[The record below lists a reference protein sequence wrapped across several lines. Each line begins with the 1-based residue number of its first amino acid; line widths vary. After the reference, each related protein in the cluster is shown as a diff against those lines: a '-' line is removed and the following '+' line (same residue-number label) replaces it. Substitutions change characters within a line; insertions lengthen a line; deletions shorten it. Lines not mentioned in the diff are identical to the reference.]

1 MVITGRPPRVLVVY
15 PFEASFVRMDVELL
29 QSFCDVTTFHFRGPA
44 DYTALVRAVL
54 KNDIVFCWFA
64 VQFAAVALVLSRLLG
79 RGSVLVAGGFDVSG
93 LPEIGYGRLLRKSGR
108 IEARAALRLADVI
121 LAFSEVSAQA
131 IRTLSP
137 YSNVVPVYLGVDLR
151 RFRPAPK
158 EQIVVSVAHVSR
170 ENLVRKGLTTFVGAA
185 ALVPE
190 ARFVL
195 AGRHWDDSAA
205 ALAAVATRNVEFVG
219 WLPEAELRELLSRA
233 KVYVQASYT
242 EGFGLALAE
251 GMASGCVPVVTRRGA
266 IPEVVG
272 DAGLYAEYG
281 DVASLANCIH
291 QALQSDLGPEA
302 RQRVERLF
310 SIDRRSQQVKSMI
323 SMIWERQQKS
333 PWTERT
339 SWSVLG
345 GKAKQ

>member
-121 LAFSEVSAQA
+121 LAFSEVSGQA

-137 YSNVVPVYLGVDLR
+137 YSNVVPVYLG
-151 RFRPAPK
+151 
-158 EQIVVSVAHVSR
+158 
-170 ENLVRKGLTTFVGAA
+170 
-185 ALVPE
+185 
-190 ARFVL
+190 
-195 AGRHWDDSAA
+195 
-205 ALAAVATRNVEFVG
+205 
-219 WLPEAELRELLSRA
+219 
-233 KVYVQASYT
+233 
-242 EGFGLALAE
+242 
-251 GMASGCVPVVTRRGA
+251 
-266 IPEVVG
+266 
-272 DAGLYAEYG
+272 
-281 DVASLANCIH
+281 
-291 QALQSDLGPEA
+291 
-302 RQRVERLF
+302 
-310 SIDRRSQQVKSMI
+310 
-323 SMIWERQQKS
+323 
-333 PWTERT
+333 
-339 SWSVLG
+339 
-345 GKAKQ
+345 